1 MHPERLLGVAA
12 EQTKA
17 QDTFCGYVPH
27 VWGPEHHKTKKGP
40 MSELDVADLR
50 ITPRTCHET
59 KSHPPPGLRLSCA
72 SGVAVVWPVAAWT
85 PRAHAVVARPRV

>member
-27 VWGPEHHKTKKGP
+27 VWGPEHHKTQKGP

-50 ITPRTCHET
+50 GSPAGSDIAKWH
-59 KSHPPPGLRLSCA
+59 
-72 SGVAVVWPVAAWT
+72 
-85 PRAHAVVARPRV
+85 